1 MNTWLWIGTIGMAL
15 GLVAIVALGKKSG
28 EEGHHHAVASGFVCA
43 IAACAYFAMA
53 RGQGIHSFIDD
64 DGVERTVYYARYL
77 DWVLTTPLLLLGL
90 VTVAL
95 PRLTSTV
102 QSRDRNGL
110 IGGVIG
116 ADVLMIVTGLIAALS
131 RDTHTRWIW
140 YVISCV
146 AFLIVLY
153 LVAGPI
159 RAVAAQRGAWHAALY
174 TRLLGLLVVLWFI
187 YPIVW
192 AVGTEGAGLVGLS
205 TEIAI
210 FAVIDLLAKV
220 GFGLMLVTGAARL
233 QAPAAEHAA
242 P

>member
-1 MNTWLWIGTIGMAL
+1 MAL
-15 GLVAIVALGKKSG
+15 GLVAIIALGAKHG
-28 EEGHHHAVASGFVCA
+28 EDGHHHAVASGFVCA

-53 RGQGIHSFIDD
+53 RDQGIHSFVDNA
-64 DGVERTVYYARYL
+64 GVERTVYYARYL
-77 DWVLTTPLLLLGL
+77 DWVLTTPLLLVGL

-95 PRLTSTV
+95 PRLTSTLG
-102 QSRDRNGL
+102 SRDRAGL
-110 IGGVIG
+110 IGAVVG

-131 RDTHTRWIW
+131 KDTTTRWIW

-159 RAVAAQRGAWHAALY
+159 RAAAAQRSAGHAALY
-174 TRLLGLLVVLWFI
+174 TRLLGLLTVLWFI

-192 AVGTEGAGLVGLS
+192 AIGTEGAGIVGLNS
-205 TEIAI
+205 EIAI

-220 GFGLMLVTGAARL
+220 GFGIMLVTGAKQLHYTTVER
-233 QAPAAEHAA
+233 AAA
-242 P
+242 